1 MQDLDHFITRWR
13 ENLTNKTS
21 LSSIEVDELEDHLR
35 NEIKRLVK
43 MGLPSHEACHIGR
56 ALIGSP
62 KEITEDFD
70 NLNPPDKWRDR
81 LLWIIGGYI
90 VFTLINSLVIRRIG
104 FLASFGG
111 QEIGLSTPWTIALTF
126 VAMSAWIGLALA
138 ISIPAIRYLSARNKS
153 IKLPRIPSWLTF
165 VLLALGINLAT
176 AIGGT
181 VNALSVKVFTL
192 ETLGTAAM
200 SLSILQ
206 SLVVPML
213 LVLALAVLSRSSR
226 STAQ

>member
-1 MQDLDHFITRWR
+1 MQDLDQFITRWR
-13 ENLTNKTS
+13 ENLASKTS
-21 LSSIEVDELEDHLR
+21 LSSIEMDELEDHLR
-35 NEIKRLVK
+35 NETEGLIK
-43 MGLPSHEACHIGR
+43 MGLPSQEACHIAR
-56 ALIGSP
+56 ILIGSP
-62 KEITEDFD
+62 REITEDFD
-70 NLNPPDKWRDR
+70 KVNPLDKWRDR

-90 VFTLINSLVIRRIG
+90 AYTLINALVIRPIG

-181 VNALSVKVFTL
+181 VNALSVKIFTL

-206 SLVVPML
+206 SLVFPML
-213 LVLALAVLSRSSR
+213 LVLALAVISRSSR
-226 STAQ
+226 RTAQ